1 METAREA
8 RYVLL
13 LDDRVRLYGRVT
25 ECAYDLCIVS
35 PFGSLFLWPPHSLA
49 PSLTQLW
56 SRVMLG
62 RWGDGSCAPLFG
74 WGCLW

>member
-25 ECAYDLCIVS
+25 ECAYDLCIVR
-35 PFGSLFLWPPHSLA
+35 PFSSLFGPLIGSLLNPTLE
-49 PSLTQLW
+49 
-56 SRVMLG
+56 
-62 RWGDGSCAPLFG
+62 
-74 WGCLW
+74 